1 MKNILLSYARVFF
14 TNSKSYLTHTHTHY
28 YYYYTKQISF
38 VRRLQPIDLGD
49 DYTDSM
55 MNELHCRLFF
65 KLCLDDA

>member
-1 MKNILLSYARVFF
+1 MLVFF
-14 TNSKSYLTHTHTHY
+14 LRIQNLTSHTHTH